1 MSNGSR
7 QFLSMV
13 WSDLKSGRVQGGMEA
28 LFDGLRDAHARLAPE
43 EWDEFRED
51 ARTHSLCK
59 VLREDPLTDHA
70 YRRPRGYP
78 GDAGLLD
85 MIYDGVRSDY
95 PHEEHTPALGERIF
109 RYLVASPAAHA
120 VRSRRRVIAGLV
132 DETPEVVDRPRIL
145 SVAAG
150 HLREAEL
157 SSAVRDARIGEYVAL
172 DQDGDSLEVITG
184 RHAGDGS
191 IRTVQAGAR
200 ELVGGRLDLGSFDLI
215 YSAGLFDYL
224 SDRFARQLVARLFDR
239 LAPGGRLV
247 VFNFAPGL
255 RDVGFMETFLRWD
268 LIYRTERDMQ
278 ELVSEIPP
286 TERGSLS
293 VRRDPSGALVY
304 FDLARQAEPQ
314 SDLVL
319 SG

>member
-28 LFDGLRDAHARLAPE
+28 LFDGLRDAHAQLSRDDWE
-43 EWDEFRED
+43 SFREE
-51 ARTHSLCK
+51 ARAHSLCK
-59 VLREDPLTDHA
+59 VLRQDPLTDHA

-78 GDAGLLD
+78 GDAALLD
-85 MIYDGVRSDY
+85 MIYDGVRTDY
-95 PHEEHTPALGERIF
+95 PHRDGTPALGERIF

-120 VRSRRRVIAGLV
+120 VRSRRRMIAGLV
-132 DETPEVVDRPRIL
+132 DETPEVVDRPRVL

-157 SSAVRDARIGEYVAL
+157 SSAVREGRIGEYVAL
-172 DQDGDSLEVITG
+172 DQDEDSLAAISA
-184 RHAGDGS
+184 RHADDGAV
-191 IRTVQAGAR
+191 RTVAAGAR
-200 ELVGGRLDLGSFDLI
+200 ELVAGRLDLGSFDLI

-224 SDRFARQLVARLFDR
+224 SDRFARQLVARLFER

-278 ELVSEIPP
+278 DLLAEVPASA
-286 TERGSLS
+286 RGGLS

-319 SG
+319 AS

>member
-1 MSNGSR
+1 MSHGSR

-13 WSDLKSGRVQGGMEA
+13 WSDLKSGRVHGGMEA
-28 LFDGLRDAHARLAPE
+28 LFDGLRDVHARLTRQ
-43 EWDEFRED
+43 EWDAFREQ
-51 ARTHSLCK
+51 AREHSLCK
-59 VLREDPLTDHA
+59 VLRTDPLTDHA
-70 YRRPRGYP
+70 FRRPRGYP

-85 MIYDGVRSDY
+85 MIYDGVRVDY
-95 PHEEHTPALGERIF
+95 PHREGTSALGERIF
-109 RYLVASPAAHA
+109 SYLVASPAAHA
-120 VRSRRRVIAGLV
+120 VRSRRRVLAGMV
-132 DETPEVVDRPRIL
+132 DETPEMVDRPRVL

-157 SSAVRDARIGEYVAL
+157 SSAVRTGRIGEYVAL
-172 DQDGDSLEVITG
+172 DQDGDSLAVIEE
-184 RHAGDGS
+184 RHAGDPS
-191 IRTVQAGAR
+191 IKTVQAGAR
-200 ELVGGRLDLGSFDLI
+200 ELVAGRLDLGSFDLI

-224 SDRFARQLVARLFDR
+224 SARFARQLVARLFER

-247 VFNFAPGL
+247 VFNFAPDL

-268 LIYRTERDMQ
+268 LIYRTESDM
-278 ELVSEIPP
+278 EDLVCEVPADA
-286 TERGSLS
+286 RGGVC

-319 SG
+319 AG